1 MINYQMLLMW
11 LDVSTLIFCINS
23 IHPSV
28 CRDHLENPAHLAPQ
42 VLLAPLQP
50 LWMTFLEQTS
60 TLMSNPSQ
68 RNLHLPRQ
76 SSTRMRQ
83 GPITDLMRFGST
95 VKFTCLWRA
104 WEVSW
109 TACAVLMALANT
121 LPAHVRTWSSAILW
135 RRAVSETNRHAV

>member
-28 CRDHLENPAHLAPQ
+28 YRDRLENLAHLDPQ
-42 VLLAPLQP
+42 VLQAPLQP
-50 LWMTFLEQTS
+50 LWMTFLEHTS
-60 TLMSNPSQ
+60 TLMLNTSQ

-83 GPITDLMRFGST
+83 GPIRVLMRFGST
-95 VKFTCLWRA
+95 VTYTCLWRA

-109 TACAVLMALANT
+109 TACAVLMALANI
-121 LPAHVRTWSSAILW
+121 LPARVRTWSSAILW
-135 RRAVSETNRHAV
+135 RRAVSETNRHVV